1 MFKMTCFSKSSRD
14 LGFTG
19 YAAAKARKYGR
30 KQLLRGINKKYIS
43 Q

>member
-1 MFKMTCFSKSSRD
+1 MPALSESPHDFD
-14 LGFTG
+14 FTG

-30 KQLLRGINKKYIS
+30 KQLFKGMKKKIS